1 MCILSVGRLHDKPPP
16 PSIPTTRG
24 KLSARNT
31 TKCWVF
37 LPLHIQ
43 PTPVSPV
50 VRALPRQRYR
60 SYPIS
65 PVQEDQNKSKRELPP
80 QPMLL
85 DTYEIF
91 GEMFKNLTRPD
102 PTRDLLK
109 TSNDPPGRF
118 RKVPDAAGP
127 VTLKNSWP
135 DPSREIWKPPDQIWS
150 VRFENLFH

>member
-16 PSIPTTRG
+16 PQSQPQEGNFQQEIRLNAEFFC
-24 KLSARNT
+24 LSTSNP
-31 TKCWVF
+31 
-37 LPLHIQ
+37 PLFPQ
-43 PTPVSPV
+43 WFEPSP
-50 VRALPRQRYR
+50 QRYR

-135 DPSREIWKPPDQIWS
+135 DPSREIW
-150 VRFENLFH
+150 NLLTRYGL